1 MVTTPKTDCIAEVA
15 PVLSQHDE
23 IILHCHAVFDDDDYE
38 ELVYR
43 ILDHFKHD
51 EAGLDTIAKIVDDY
65 TNENYPDY
73 TATVFES

>member
-38 ELVYR
+38 ELLYS
-43 ILDHFKHD
+43 ILGHYKHD
-51 EAGLDTIAKIVDDY
+51 QATLEILGQIMDDY

-73 TATVFES
+73 IATVFES